1 MAIWQSSIVR
11 RVAASRRPSDGRCRM
26 RHDGPARPWYTPA
39 MAADQVLVEITGDAG
54 DLATVTLNRPDR
66 RNALS
71 ESMLLD
77 LGAALGRAA
86 ETPGVRAIVLTGAG
100 PVFSSGH
107 DFADMIDRDLPAM
120 RRLLGVCSEVML
132 GIARLPV
139 PVVACVQG
147 IATAAGCQLVASC
160 DLAVAVDEA
169 SFATPGGR
177 GGWFC
182 HTPLVAVAR
191 VIGTRRALE
200 LGMTGDAIDAR
211 TALAW
216 GLVNRVAPRA
226 ELVAE
231 THKLARAASR
241 GSVASKALGKRTLY
255 RQVELEIEAAYTEA
269 IEVMAQSAQTP
280 DGREAMRAFVEKRP
294 AVYPAGR

>member
-1 MAIWQSSIVR
+1 MA
-11 RVAASRRPSDGRCRM
+11 
-26 RHDGPARPWYTPA
+26 TE
-39 MAADQVLVEITGDAG
+39 QVLVDVAG

-71 ESMLLD
+71 EAMLRD

-86 ETPGVRAIVLTGAG
+86 GAEGVRAIVLAAAG
-100 PVFSSGH
+100 PVFSAGH
-107 DFADMIDRDLPAM
+107 DFSDMIDRDVDGM
-120 RRLLGVCSEVML
+120 RRLLWLCTEVML

-139 PVVACVQG
+139 PVVARVQG

-160 DLAVAVDEA
+160 DLAVAVEQA

-191 VIGTRRALE
+191 VIGARRALE
-200 LGMTGDAIDAR
+200 LGMTGDPIDAR

-216 GLVNRVAPRA
+216 GLVNRVVAGDQ
-226 ELVAE
+226 LVRE
-231 THKLARAASR
+231 TEALARAASR
-241 GSVASKALGKRTLY
+241 GSLVSKASGKQTFY
-255 RQVELEIEAAYTEA
+255 RQVGLDVEAAYGEA
-269 IEVMAQSAQTP
+269 VEVMARSAVTP
-280 DGREAMRAFVEKRP
+280 DGREAMRAFVDKRA
-294 AVYPAGR
+294 AVYSPAR

>member
-1 MAIWQSSIVR
+1 MTAE
-11 RVAASRRPSDGRCRM
+11 
-26 RHDGPARPWYTPA
+26 
-39 MAADQVLVEITGDAG
+39 QVLIEVAG

-71 ESMLLD
+71 EAMLRD
-77 LGAALGRAA
+77 LGAAMTRAA
-86 ETPGVRAIVLTGAG
+86 ETPGVRAVVLAAAG
-100 PVFSSGH
+100 PVFSAGH
-107 DFADMIDRDLPAM
+107 DFSDMVDRDLDGM
-120 RRLLGVCSEVML
+120 RRLLGVCTEVML
-132 GIARLPV
+132 GLARLPV
-139 PVVACVQG
+139 PVVARVQG

-200 LGMTGDAIDAR
+200 LGMTGEAIDAE

-216 GLVNRVAPRA
+216 GLVNRVVPRA
-226 ELVAE
+226 QLVTE
-231 THKLARAASR
+231 TEALARAASR
-241 GSVASKALGKRTLY
+241 GSLASKALGKRTFY
-255 RQVELEIEAAYTEA
+255 RQLERDTEAAYAEA
-269 IEVMAQSAQTP
+269 VEAMAQSAITA
-280 DGREAMRAFVEKRP
+280 DGREAMRAFIDKR
-294 AVYPAGR
+294 AGVYPPGR

>member
-1 MAIWQSSIVR
+1 MA
-11 RVAASRRPSDGRCRM
+11 
-26 RHDGPARPWYTPA
+26 TE
-39 MAADQVLVEITGDAG
+39 QVLVEVAG

-71 ESMLLD
+71 EAMLRD
-77 LGAALGRAA
+77 LGAAVARAVDA
-86 ETPGVRAIVLTGAG
+86 PGVRALVIAAAG

-107 DFADMIDRDLPAM
+107 DFGDMVDRDLDGI
-120 RRLLGVCSEVML
+120 RRLLRVCSDVML
-132 GIARLPV
+132 GLARLPV
-139 PVVACVQG
+139 PVVARVQG

-160 DLAVAVDEA
+160 DLAVAVEDA

-191 VIGTRRALE
+191 AIGPRRALE
-200 LGMTGDAIDAR
+200 LGMTGDSIDAR

-216 GLVNRVAPRA
+216 GLVHRVVPRDQ
-226 ELVAE
+226 LVAATE
-231 THKLARAASR
+231 ALARAASR
-241 GSVASKALGKRTLY
+241 GSLASKALGKQTFY
-255 RQVELEIEAAYTEA
+255 RQVELDVEAAYAEA
-269 IEVMAQSAQTP
+269 IEVMAHSAHTP

-294 AVYPAGR
+294 AVYPPRS

>member
-1 MAIWQSSIVR
+1 MI
-11 RVAASRRPSDGRCRM
+11 
-26 RHDGPARPWYTPA
+26 TE
-39 MAADQVLVEITGDAG
+39 QVLVEVAG

-71 ESMLLD
+71 EAMLRD
-77 LGAALGRAA
+77 LGAAMTRAA
-86 ETPGVRAIVLTGAG
+86 ETPGVRAVVLAAAG
-100 PVFSSGH
+100 PVFSAGH
-107 DFADMIDRDLPAM
+107 DFSDMIDRDLDGM
-120 RRLLGVCSEVML
+120 RRLLGVCTEVML
-132 GIARLPV
+132 GLARLPV
-139 PVVACVQG
+139 PVVARVQG

-200 LGMTGDAIDAR
+200 LGMTGEAIDAK

-216 GLVNRVAPRA
+216 GLVNRVVPRA
-226 ELVAE
+226 QLVTE
-231 THKLARAASR
+231 TEALARAASR
-241 GSVASKALGKRTLY
+241 GSLASKALGKRTFY
-255 RQVELEIEAAYTEA
+255 RQIELDTEAAYAEA
-269 IEVMAQSAQTP
+269 VEAMAQSAITP
-280 DGREAMRAFVEKRP
+280 DGREAMRAFIDKR
-294 AVYPAGR
+294 AGVYPPGR